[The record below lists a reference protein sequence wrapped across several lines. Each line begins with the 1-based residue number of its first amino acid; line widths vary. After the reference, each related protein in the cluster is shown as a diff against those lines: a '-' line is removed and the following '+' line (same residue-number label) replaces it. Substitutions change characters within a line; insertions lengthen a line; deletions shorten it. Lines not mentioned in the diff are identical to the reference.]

1 MSTTQSQPPGKASVE
16 HLTKLLQNSAS
27 SLEGLGFENVSVSFS
42 EVEREVLNDLTL
54 TKRFAL
60 RDRQSLLVGTKI
72 MFNLVDGRINVVDNF
87 GVKGIDFIKHG
98 STASLLREYGLDE
111 PYNACVLALITRVL
125 AMGITETIA
134 IGERLADEVLIFL
147 QPPRGKTEAV
157 NSSVNLVLEAL
168 ARFRGLSESELSDFP
183 QRYRSLAERLAK
195 CGIEK
200 HRLMPDQILTTIQQ
214 EAVRACVR
222 IDLWHRVLRAL
233 TEALEPA
240 ESLKLADAVRADPS
254 NQLLVENLL
263 QGLKKQIEVLQQHL
277 RNLDRLKATVANG
290 NRLYLDCL
298 LLIVYVHENRRDV
311 EQMYANRMAWTQC
324 WGEQVRT
331 GSIQTVQQV
340 FERHK
345 QTLSRAILLQ
355 VPPSL

>member
-1 MSTTQSQPPGKASVE
+1 MSVTESTPPGKASVE
-16 HLTKLLQNSAS
+16 ALTRILHDSAAT
-27 SLEGLGFENVSVSFS
+27 LDGLAFDSVSVSFG
-42 EVEREVLNDLTL
+42 EIEREVLNDLAL

-60 RDRQSLLVGTKI
+60 RERDSLLVGSKI
-72 MFNLVDGRINVVDNF
+72 VFNLVDGRINVVDNF

-98 STASLLREYGLDE
+98 TTTALLREYGLEE

-125 AMGITETIA
+125 AMGITDTIA

-147 QPPRGKTEAV
+147 QPPRSKSEAV

-168 ARFRGLSESELSDFP
+168 NRFRGLSEAELSDFP
-183 QRYRSLAERLAK
+183 ARYRSLAERLAK
-195 CGIEK
+195 CGIAK
-200 HRLMPDQILTTIQQ
+200 ARLMPDQILITIQQ

-233 TEALEPA
+233 TEALAPA
-240 ESLKLADAVRADPS
+240 ESLKNCDPVRADPS
-254 NQLLVENLL
+254 NQLLVENLM
-263 QGLKKQIEVLQQHL
+263 QGLKRQILVLQQHL

-324 WGEQVRT
+324 WSEQVRT

-345 QTLSRAILLQ
+345 TTLSRAIIQQ